1 MSASANAPPATLGA
15 PTGSHRVRDRI
26 ARVLLV
32 LSALGAV
39 LAVVGAAS
47 AVADA
52 GPATRMVETWRLLG
66 FAVFVGMFVLLAYR
80 PRLYAGIWEL
90 AILDKLALAVTAFA
104 YGSATDGAVTALV
117 ADGTITIMLLAAYLL
132 SRGWTAWSTARS
144 IR

>member
-1 MSASANAPPATLGA
+1 MSASTAPATLDA
-15 PTGSHRVRDRI
+15 ATGSYRVRDRV

-32 LSALGAV
+32 LSALGAA

-47 AVADA
+47 AVVDA
-52 GPATRMVETWRLLG
+52 GLDTRMVETWRLLG
-66 FAVFVGMFVLLAYR
+66 FGVFAGLFVLLAYR
-80 PRLYAGIWEL
+80 PRMYAGVWEL

>member
-1 MSASANAPPATLGA
+1 MSATTAPATLGA
-15 PTGSHRVRDRI
+15 PTGTHRVRDRV
-26 ARVLLV
+26 ARALLV

-39 LAVVGAAS
+39 LAIAGAVV

-66 FAVFVGMFVLLAYR
+66 FGVFAGMFVLLAYR
-80 PRLYAGIWEL
+80 PRMYAGIWEL
-90 AILDKLALAVTAFA
+90 AILDKFALAVTAFA
-104 YGSATDGAVTALV
+104 YGSATDGAVTAMV
-117 ADGTITIMLLAAYLL
+117 ADGVITIMLLAAYVL